1 MRRARDGLSVLR
13 APRTMMVTRVLLTL
27 ALAIPVLAQS
37 VPYDTSISVKDRL
50 KIFDQIWNTI

>member
-1 MRRARDGLSVLR
+1 
-13 APRTMMVTRVLLTL
+13 MMVTRVLLTL